1 MNQFLIS
8 NAYAQNPK
16 EISNQTSAASENA
29 AKSEFSPTSFL
40 PLIAIFV
47 IFYFM
52 IIRPQSKK
60 LKEHQ
65 QMLKQ
70 LKIGNKIITSSGIVG
85 IVRDIIEKE
94 EQIRLEIADQVVITI
109 LRQHVSQVEKQENQL
124 EADKSKRAK
133 H

>member
-29 AKSEFSPTSFL
+29 VKSEFSPTSFL